1 MYKIRILVTL
11 VNQADHSKDDQDEHL
26 SLLISIGVT
35 PANAKPKIYQ
45 QVNWDSLCSDI
56 PTVLENRDGRND
68 NGLRSKVH
76 EPEFAPSEKTHQHS
90 AASRNRPSDP
100 MLVPVDALRIPE

>member
-35 PANAKPKIYQ
+35 PANAKPKVYQ
-45 QVNWDSLCSDI
+45 QVN
-56 PTVLENRDGRND
+56 
-68 NGLRSKVH
+68 
-76 EPEFAPSEKTHQHS
+76 
-90 AASRNRPSDP
+90 
-100 MLVPVDALRIPE
+100 